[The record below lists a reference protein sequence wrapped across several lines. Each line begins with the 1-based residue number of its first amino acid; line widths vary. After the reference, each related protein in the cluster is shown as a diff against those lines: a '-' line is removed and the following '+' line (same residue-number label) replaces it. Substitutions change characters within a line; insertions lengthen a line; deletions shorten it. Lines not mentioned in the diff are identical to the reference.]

1 MTVMKIIYTSGTNS
15 IKDLCINYLT
25 KTLRGLIQYTD
36 RYDKANQLHT
46 VHRDKIKTI
55 VSQFGFSY
63 STAYNI
69 RERTT

>member
-1 MTVMKIIYTSGTNS
+1 MTVMKIYIAGTNS
-15 IKDLCINYLT
+15 IKVLFINDLTIPF
-25 KTLRGLIQYTD
+25 RGLIQYTD

-63 STAYNI
+63 STSYNI
-69 RERTT
+69 RERTA